1 VSNEL
6 DTEAKS
12 MEDLLAGKSIDSILR
27 PRENEVCIQCTDG
40 TRLIIDINQS
50 NKLNFSITG
59 A

>member
-1 VSNEL
+1 VNDEL

-12 MEDLLAGKSIDSILR
+12 MSDLLAGKSIDSILR
-27 PRENEVCIQCTDG
+27 PRENELCIQCTDG
-40 TRLIIDINQS
+40 TRLIIDISRS

>member
-1 VSNEL
+1 VSDEL

-12 MEDLLAGKSIDSILR
+12 MEDLLAGKSIDTILR
-27 PRENEVCIQCTDG
+27 PRENEICIQCTDG
-40 TRLIIDINQS
+40 TRLIIDINKS